1 MSIQEGT
8 IATHLFI
15 LGPRDV
21 KVLSVNRAF
30 NTAVIQ
36 FRDFDQ
42 SPSPQNTYTVTLDTL
57 RPNKASNSDA

>member
-1 MSIQEGT
+1 MNIQAGT

-30 NTAVIQ
+30 NTALIQ
-36 FRDFDQ
+36 FRDLDQ
-42 SPSPQNTYTVTLDTL
+42 TPSEKNTYTVTLNTL
-57 RPNKASNSDA
+57 KAK